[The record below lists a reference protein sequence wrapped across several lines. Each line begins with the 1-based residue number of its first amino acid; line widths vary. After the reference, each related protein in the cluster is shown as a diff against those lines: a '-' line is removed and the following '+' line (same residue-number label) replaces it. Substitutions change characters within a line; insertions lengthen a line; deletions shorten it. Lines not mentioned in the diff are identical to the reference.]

1 MTQTKRQTAKKKNK
15 KKVQSAITGFSTLN
29 QVAGV
34 PKPSEHHS
42 SIPVDTPKRIR
53 EPQPVCSYCGKEIEN
68 IAEAFTASDGSY
80 VHFDCVISRIKEVE
94 RPKED
99 ETVSYIG
106 SGNFALIGKDEEGR
120 YKIIKTIPFETP
132 DKTKAMK
139 EYVESLKEL

>member
-80 VHFDCVISRIKEVE
+80 VHFDCVISRIKEA
-94 RPKED
+94 D
-99 ETVSYIG
+99 
-106 SGNFALIGKDEEGR
+106 ALIGKDEEGR

-139 EYVESLKEL
+139 EYIESLKEL

>member
-1 MTQTKRQTAKKKNK
+1 MTNKKPSRQKDKKKKKN
-15 KKVQSAITGFSTLN
+15 SGITGFSTLN

-80 VHFDCVISRIKEVE
+80 VHFDCVISRIKEAE

-139 EYVESLKEL
+139 EYIESLKEL

>member
-80 VHFDCVISRIKEVE
+80 VHFDCVISRIKEAE

-99 ETVSYIG
+99 ES
-106 SGNFALIGKDEEGR
+106 R

-139 EYVESLKEL
+139 EYIESLKEL